1 MVSDPVRTAVLFQLT
16 ALVALAVGCAD
27 VRPPALTAAGPAGA
41 LQAGV
46 VSDPATEGGVVAEP
60 ISFEGADP
68 SEEESAEGDAHD
80 EGDEGEEEDA
90 ADPHAEHDD
99 EHGEETDVDA
109 FNACLDRGP
118 GSPPHCPQFTW
129 KSPID
134 GLSQEDIRDKVK
146 TDMASLGPISVGA
159 PNRGRLFNGVQ
170 MPKDERWKQ
179 NDPGNAW
186 GTQETVDSIVKAVD
200 KVHAAHKDT
209 PALYI
214 GHLSAKAGGHLKP
227 HKSHQSGRDVD
238 LSYFYTEDKGWYAL
252 ATEKNLDRA
261 RTWTLV
267 KAFLEDPNSEMIL
280 IDTSL
285 QKLLMA
291 YALEKGEEKAFI
303 ERVFQ
308 VSGKS
313 QSPIIRHARGH
324 ATHIHVRFFSPSA
337 QTTGRLAAAFL
348 PKPVAPPKRKGSKTK
363 GKGKGETE
371 KDAGV
376 ASAKGK
382 PKTGDFVLHR
392 ARSGDTLDALS
403 RRYAVS
409 VLAIKKANG
418 LKSNDLKINKTYR
431 IPRAE
436 K

>member
-1 MVSDPVRTAVLFQLT
+1 MRTAVLHSLSFT
-16 ALVALAVGCAD
+16 ALLAFGIGCAD
-27 VRPPALTAAGPAGA
+27 VRPPAVTAAEAAGRAQASATPGVEPQPGGPTSEPVSFGEDEDEH
-41 LQAGV
+41 GV
-46 VSDPATEGGVVAEP
+46 AVHEDGE
-60 ISFEGADP
+60 
-68 SEEESAEGDAHD
+68 DAHD
-80 EGDEGEEEDA
+80 EGDED
-90 ADPHAEHDD
+90 DAEHDD
-99 EHGEETDVDA
+99 EHGDEADVDA

-118 GSPPHCPQFTW
+118 GSPPHCPQFSW

-134 GLSQEDIRDKVK
+134 GLSQQEIREKVK

-159 PNRGRLFNGVQ
+159 PNRGRLFNGVA

-186 GTQETVDSIVKAVD
+186 GTQETVDSIIKAIE
-200 KVHAAHKDT
+200 KVHTVHKET
-209 PALYI
+209 PAIYI
-214 GHLSAKAGGHLKP
+214 GHLSSKSGGHLKP

-238 LSYFYTEDKGWYAL
+238 LSYFYKEDKGWYAV
-252 ATEKNLDRA
+252 ANDKNLDRA

-267 KAFLEDPNSEMIL
+267 KAFIEDANSEMIL
-280 IDTSL
+280 IDTSI
-285 QKLLMA
+285 QRLLMA
-291 YALEKGEEKAFI
+291 YALESGEDKAFV

-313 QSPIIRHARGH
+313 QSPLIRHARGH

-348 PKPVAPPKRKGSKTK
+348 PKPAAPPARKGGKTK
-363 GKGKGETE
+363 GKGEST
-371 KDAGV
+371 KDGGV

-382 PKTGDFVLHR
+382 PGKNGDFVLHR

-409 VLAIKKANG
+409 IPEIKKANG
-418 LKSNDLKINKTYR
+418 LKSNDLKIGKAYR
-431 IPRAE
+431 IPRAD